1 MVRDTAIYL
10 TFCTVSFEFKESSL
24 SDTRF
29 LIQDVVLPHF
39 GDKRMALR
47 CTRSSLP
54 NYVVLTSY
62 HWNAGQKIEL
72 TATTKRDIMH
82 KM

>member
-54 NYVVLTSY
+54 NYFVLTSN